1 MIRARRSMYSI
12 CFHIHRVIFIWA
24 MPRHMRSVMLLLVI
38 GFKKVLTSCT
48 QLVGMP
54 LVYLLKMLPLSA
66 MKIHV
71 SGPTKTLQHR
81 NLQCVATPV
90 PSIGIASLTPATL
103 STTSGTSGSLPNCM
117 TVAWPIAKT
126 LQLTGAQVARQ
137 YWPTNK

>member
-1 MIRARRSMYSI
+1 MIRALRSMYSI
-12 CFHIHRVIFIWA
+12 CFHIHRVISIWA
-24 MPRHMRSVMLLLVI
+24 MPRHMRSVMSSLAI

-48 QLVGMP
+48 QSVGMH
-54 LVYLLKMLPLSA
+54 LAYLLKMLRLSA

-71 SGPTKTLQHR
+71 FGPTKILQRR
-81 NLQCVATPV
+81 NLRCVATPV

-103 STTSGTSGSLPNCM
+103 STTSGTSGSLPNFM

-126 LQLTGAQVARQ
+126 LQLTGVQVARQ